1 MSLINTTE
9 NANYIL
15 NCVKDALKTH
25 GSDNVCVSVD
35 EENGQVIV
43 GYHSSKNGYPI
54 NETGISPDDVNLKA
68 LSDGLDALDVA
79 YDADLMPR

>member
-1 MSLINTTE
+1 MSLINPTE

-35 EENGQVIV
+35 EEDDQIIV
-43 GYHSSKNGYPI
+43 AYHSDKNGYPI
-54 NETGISPDDVNLKA
+54 NETGISPDDVNLTA
-68 LSDGLDALDVA
+68 LRNGLDALDVG
-79 YDADLMPR
+79 YDF